1 MTRTASFD
9 VREQSGHSLKSS
21 LKVSVYWQTQFEM
34 GRCMERVGLYDKD
47 SFI

>member
-21 LKVSVYWQTQFEM
+21 LKVSVSQFEM
-34 GRCMERVGLYDKD
+34 ERCMERVGLYDKD